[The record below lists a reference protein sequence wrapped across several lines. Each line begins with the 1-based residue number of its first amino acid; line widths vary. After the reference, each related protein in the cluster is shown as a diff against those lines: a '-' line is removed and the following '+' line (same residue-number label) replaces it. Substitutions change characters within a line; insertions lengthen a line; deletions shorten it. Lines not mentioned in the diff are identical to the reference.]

1 MSHPNGQHDDGS
13 GFDDPAR
20 RRRRKRRRP
29 NDGANREHVNGS
41 GQPQPANGGPDP
53 TIQGSNNL
61 RNLSEISHL
70 FLSDMRSANGQG
82 RVPPKRIPPGRAGDP
97 PPRREVTVDLTI
109 EEFEGKLRA
118 IDARDEAELNIPP
131 VSAVIGAR
139 VNGQLIRR
147 ACQYAAGLAGELP
160 VGLAI
165 VEAQTVRLMWV
176 AQEEPDAVA
185 EPPETTDDPQL
196 LKAAL
201 MEMSCD
207 IARWLVVLPDPRLPQ
222 ARRMLAGIRE
232 WVLLAPADHE
242 GVVAGYRVLKGL
254 CDLELSEDAEAPRVT
269 LAFVD
274 AADAAEAQRHARKL
288 VGVCK
293 QFLDLEIEPADTAEL
308 RGAQHPVPGA
318 VSSIGEFAMREVV
331 RAAWP
336 DQADQ
341 SAPSVLEQVL
351 LACRHGKAAADAT
364 ADSSHETSMQDDDS
378 NSVPPIIPESAIP
391 PMARPVSAAGFF
403 ADDWIA
409 ASEDLSRLERR
420 LDSRE
425 PAAKAPRPIAEP
437 PRRRHIQDI
446 EIPEL
451 ALPMSAAAAGAASS
465 AQPARKRLIEPSP
478 PAVGPRL
485 RPSFFTE
492 TPKRPATA
500 VDATSERSDPPATI
514 VAQPM
519 MSDEVIDLPAGDS
532 VADVVLARLD
542 LAETAVSPPMLATAK
557 LCVSRDGAI
566 VLVAAASPGL
576 EDLPTIGRAMTWATE
591 NRLLLRMALAQY
603 RVDDSADVLLHLLVS
618 RADVN
623 ADALR
628 PLMSTGRVTIQAYRR
643 LTWGGRCG
651 LLLEAA

>member
-1 MSHPNGQHDDGS
+1 MSHRNGQHDDGS
-13 GFDDPAR
+13 GFEDPAR

-29 NDGANREHVNGS
+29 HDGANRQHLNGND
-41 GQPQPANGGPDP
+41 QPQPANGAPDP
-53 TIQGSNNL
+53 TIQGSSNL

-82 RVPPKRIPPGRAGDP
+82 RLPPKRIPPAGAANVP
-97 PPRREVTVDLTI
+97 PAQREVTVDLTI
-109 EEFEGKLRA
+109 EEFEDKLRA
-118 IDARDEAELNIPP
+118 IDAREEAELNIPP

-147 ACQYAAGLAGELP
+147 ACQYGAGLATELP

-165 VEAQTVRLMWV
+165 VEAQRVRLMWV
-176 AQEEPDAVA
+176 AQQEPDVHS
-185 EPPETTDDPQL
+185 EPPETIDDPEL
-196 LKAAL
+196 LRAAL

-207 IARWLVVLPDPRLPQ
+207 MARWLVVLPDPGLPQ
-222 ARRMLAGIRE
+222 ARRMLAGIRD
-232 WVLLAPADHE
+232 WVLLAPADHD

-254 CDLELSEDAEAPRVT
+254 CDLELSEDDAQAPRVT

-274 AADAAEAQRHARKL
+274 AADAAQAQRHARKL

-293 QFLDLEIEPADTAEL
+293 QFLDLEIEPAGVGEP

-318 VSSIGEFAMREVV
+318 VSSIGEFDMREVV
-331 RAAWP
+331 CATWAEH
-336 DQADQ
+336 DDQ
-341 SAPSVLEQVL
+341 SALTVLEDVL
-351 LACRHGKAAADAT
+351 LPCRRNKAAAGAT

-378 NSVPPIIPESAIP
+378 NNVPPIMPQSAIP
-391 PMARPVSAAGFF
+391 AMARPVSAAGFF

-425 PAAKAPRPIAEP
+425 PAAKAPRPLAEP

-451 ALPMSAAAAGAASS
+451 ALPIPPVGAASN
-465 AQPARKRLIEPSP
+465 ADTARKRLIEQSP
-478 PAVGPRL
+478 ATVGPQL
-485 RPSFFTE
+485 RQSFLTE
-492 TPKRPATA
+492 PVGRPAM
-500 VDATSERSDPPATI
+500 SEPSDGPSIGP
-514 VAQPM
+514 AQPAM
-519 MSDEVIDLPAGDS
+519 GDEVIDLPAGDS

-542 LAETAVSPPMLATAK
+542 LAQTAVSPPMLATAK

-591 NRLLLRMALAQY
+591 NRVLLRMALAQY
-603 RVDDSADVLLHLLVS
+603 RVDASADVLLHLLVS

-628 PLMSTGRVTIQAYRR
+628 PLMSTGRVTVQAYRR